1 MKQYQLKDYKD
12 REHVWSKKTAIS
24 DKTLNMDED
33 FPNDVWLTTVGNCS
47 LCSLRHGKSWTR
59 SWCH

>member
-33 FPNDVWLTTVGNCS
+33 FPNDIAYNRRKLF
-47 LCSLRHGKSWTR
+47 LYSLRHGKSWTR
-59 SWCH
+59 S